1 MKISKLIITALLILF
16 IPTSALAGN
25 KTYTKKTYKGI
36 HFLDDVKKVEWY
48 KVEGEHIIVGWKG
61 LPDDFY
67 TLNYQ
72 TALEASKLTRNKVY
86 VLAVRYHQK
95 DLVPGEGGQI
105 CISTAA
111 KGVSVKTNCR
121 K

>member
-1 MKISKLIITALLILF
+1 MKRSKLIIAGLLILAVWF
-16 IPTSALAGN
+16 NPTSTLAA
-25 KTYTKKTYKGI
+25 KKTHEGI

-86 VLAVRYHQK
+86 VWAVRYHQK
-95 DLVPGEGGQI
+95 DWVPGEGGQI